1 MRKAGLS
8 PALNIVVERD
18 SIPAIPLA
26 TDAILIT
33 FPPAMDHTALP
44 TVVYYV
50 AASLDGFIA
59 TPEGGLDWLTR
70 YDKDPEVAQD
80 FPAFEQTIDSLV
92 MGSKTYEFLLQ
103 HGTWPHP
110 GKPCWV
116 LTSRTL
122 PALSP
127 DILFTQAT
135 PRQILEEA
143 AQRGCRRLWL
153 VGGGAVAGTFQ
164 RDGLI
169 NEYRITYAPIIL
181 GAGIPLFSPSTPDE
195 PLRTVSVKPFACGLT
210 QIQLVR
216 E

>member
-1 MRKAGLS
+1 
-8 PALNIVVERD
+8 
-18 SIPAIPLA
+18 
-26 TDAILIT
+26 
-33 FPPAMDHTALP
+33 MDNPALP

-59 TPEGGLDWLTR
+59 TPEGGLDWLTC

-80 FPAFEQTIDSLV
+80 FPAFEQTVDSLV
-92 MGSKTYEFLLQ
+92 MGSKTCEFLLK

-135 PRQILEEA
+135 ARQILEEA

-181 GAGIPLFSPSTPDE
+181 GAGIPLFSPSTPDK

-210 QIQLVR
+210 QIHLVR